1 MTDIRENLEEN
12 QKSILEEIAE
22 RIDEVIGRWPE
33 AYACNRI
40 DEIHKGFEWSE
51 FYRSDIDRTY
61 HITPEQSRVM
71 DSRSKNC
78 WETFLSDNKLDPA
91 LSWDDLTPDQQN
103 DYSDYESEWFEPAL
117 LRLSIQ
123 DDDVFLSI
131 NYTDQPYYR
140 YQYDEEIL
148 KIELCETIDA
158 IIETMKKAFDDF
170 RKAENDKAA

>member
-1 MTDIRENLEEN
+1 MTDIRENLDEN
-12 QKSILEEIAE
+12 RKAILEEIAE

-40 DEIHKGFEWSE
+40 DEIHHGFEWSE

-71 DSRSKNC
+71 DERSKNC
-78 WETFLSDNKLDPA
+78 WESFLQDNKLDPA
-91 LSWDDLTPDQQN
+91 FSWDDLTPDQKN

-117 LRLSIQ
+117 LRLSIEQ
-123 DDDVFLSI
+123 DDILLSI

-140 YQYDEEIL
+140 YQYDEPIL
-148 KIELCETIDA
+148 KIELCDSIDA
-158 IIETMKKAFDDF
+158 TLAAMKKAYDDF
-170 RKAENDKAA
+170 RKEENEKAA